1 MKRLASNCW
10 NREIVCDIVKKST
23 SWEGKDIDQKERDP
37 CLGCWWTRWKSISTC
52 SVHSW
57 KTSLSFSKKVK
68 DFIVS
73 NVNSTSFVIMR
84 GCLRKMSP
92 DVSNQRS
99 QTRKRKCTIS
109 RFRIWARNYKL
120 FLAFLGRGEDLKN
133 THKPVVDFQPLISLA
148 QLESE

>member
-1 MKRLASNCW
+1 MWKHEEIAKQLLKQRDCMQYHEKINQLRRWWHWTKGERPLAGLLMNKM
-10 NREIVCDIVKKST
+10 EINFYV
-23 SWEGKDIDQKERDP
+23 
-37 CLGCWWTRWKSISTC
+37 
-52 SVHSW
+52 
-57 KTSLSFSKKVK
+57 FSAFMK
-68 DFIVS
+68 DFMVS
-73 NVNSTSFVIMR
+73 NVNRTSFVIMR